1 MPLKGRLGLQTAR
14 VPHADRHGLIWLDR
28 GRLAVE
34 DGTLVFTTAGHDS
47 LEAGAY
53 DIPLQQVS
61 NVLLGPGSVV
71 SHDALRILARQQTGL
86 LAVGASGVRL
96 YAASMPFGPDRAAR
110 ARRHAELWANEDRR
124 IDMARAMYAIR
135 LGGSLPSYQRDIDSL
150 RGIEG
155 ARMKQTYQNL
165 AQQYDVAWQGR
176 RYDRS
181 DPESA
186 TAINKAINHA
196 ATAVYAAARIAVAV
210 TGTVPQLG
218 FIHESSGHAFALD
231 IADLQRS
238 TVTLPI
244 AFRAVKKKQERPGY
258 DIEQTTRRL
267 AGQTLRKEKVI
278 PQMIDHIKELIDGD
292 DDSGDA

>member
-1 MPLKGRLGLQTAR
+1 M
-14 VPHADRHGLIWLDR
+14 H
-28 GRLAVE
+28 
-34 DGTLVFTTAGHDS
+34 
-47 LEAGAY
+47 
-53 DIPLQQVS
+53 
-61 NVLLGPGSVV
+61 
-71 SHDALRILARQQTGL
+71 
-86 LAVGASGVRL
+86 
-96 YAASMPFGPDRAAR
+96 
-110 ARRHAELWANEDRR
+110 
-124 IDMARAMYAIR
+124 
-135 LGGSLPSYQRDIDSL
+135 
-150 RGIEG
+150 
-155 ARMKQTYQNL
+155 
-165 AQQYDVAWQGR
+165 GR
-176 RYDRS
+176 RYDRA

-258 DIEQTTRRL
+258 DIERTTRRL
-267 AGQTLRKEKVI
+267 AGQTLKKEKVI